1 MLERSTSL
9 LEFPCEFPIKIF
21 GAAIPEFEAAVTS
34 IIIKHIPDFD
44 PSHLQFRPSK
54 GNRYQAITVTITAI
68 SQQQLDAI
76 YQDLCSHELII
87 MTL

>member
-1 MLERSTSL
+1 MRPTSL
-9 LEFPCEFPIKIF
+9 LEFPCEFPIKVF
-21 GAAIPEFEAAVTS
+21 GAAIPEFEAAVAS

-44 PSHLQFRPSK
+44 PTRFELRPSK
-54 GNRYQAITVTITAI
+54 GNRYQAITVTVTAI

-76 YQDLCSHELII
+76 YQDLSSHELII